1 MTQVNVSQ
9 KSFAS
14 GELSPELEVRSDVE
28 NYASG
33 LSDSLNV
40 LCTNKGDL
48 IPRPGTEFVSVT
60 ANNTADAA
68 INSAKLIPFKY
79 SQSESY
85 ILEFTEKR
93 LRIHRN
99 GKPLSFNPTLGNPV
113 AVESISSAQYVHE
126 MQYPV
131 VGTVDE
137 IGYGSESGQFV
148 FPGENSF
155 PHEAGAGPFRISDI
169 QGNTI
174 SNLSYTHGSAL
185 SSAAERLVTNDK
197 LFWVHSVERG
207 VEGVPNV
214 NKGTSQNNVI
224 GKPITIVRITWHPK
238 FCEGGSAYDPDNF
251 LIALDGTTQRPADA
265 AFPASKWTFFT
276 ATIKTNVTTD
286 DELLTISNID
296 YQNHFGPT
304 DTDAAGTATSPIPYL
319 ESDLKD
325 IQYASVGDFMFLT
338 HPDYQPLKIER
349 VGLNSFT
356 VRNHYTIGGPW
367 RPYPTYPNTY
377 WGGGHYMTGT
387 ATTVLVGNDGSND
400 VNGPAPTISS
410 TPLAIDMRYRTDATD
425 VFYLFKS
432 NGTPDIITNSDPT
445 QTSSE
450 DSIVGRKIRIA
461 INIGDQLGANNAT
474 PVAQTVIYNWN
485 NEALSQIN
493 TRESDLGNTHS
504 MPNIPNINY
513 TRTISKPP
521 RSVGILI
528 NKDTVDTPTYI
539 WLEGKVEA
547 LVDTAGSVKHK
558 NPTSGYRIRITKG
571 ANFLRTTVRAAYL
584 PPAARTKIGHL
595 FEEYQPDRTGGWP
608 RCVAVID
615 NRLVYSSN
623 KENPN
628 ALAFSSVGNF
638 DDFTPDDYGY
648 NLANS
653 INELSLANFAPAAT
667 FNPETYDYHSFV
679 HLLQEGLA
687 DNIQW
692 LKATNYGLIAGT
704 ENGIYLSPKLPS
716 GQAYTPFN
724 FTMRLVSEEGCNS
737 VQAEYIDG
745 KIYYVNKLGDKL
757 LSMEYVNEAD
767 GFRPKVETILS
778 EHLVKDG
785 IKEIAYARTPISIIW
800 LVTNSGSLVSGVRLD
815 TNKEKAFFK
824 HSIACADY
832 NKRSQSLISSV
843 AVIPSD
849 DSSFDQLYLSV
860 KRPRALTGVSVSA
873 VFQDPTSIASIENKN
888 INTLERLT
896 QFSPYLKDSREFVGL
911 DCSIS
916 ENTPYNGSQDDL
928 VNYNE
933 NINILNAVNFNDN
946 ATPLNTDLK
955 YITEAAHGMSN
966 GDKFMVNGFT
976 GGLSSLNLATLH
988 TVNANSASVLNTSP
1002 LDESTLVDSSSAHSS
1017 GLFSGNPKLL
1027 KEKTAKLPG
1036 FFRESGLSRNL
1047 SFDYFPS
1054 INNFSFFRNGILDF
1068 SFFTLGEKGSS
1079 SQYSQ
1084 FTTSTSSGLYSMLE
1098 AYDNNRVLYHRGGS
1112 SYALTTFFAAYTT
1125 NSFDGSSANLYSYNC
1140 GFKPNIYFTT
1150 LPPRMNNQ
1158 LGNADLSF
1166 AFITSASIQVLDTH
1180 QVFVKNNDSDSNAVP
1195 LIDDEYKTTETQ
1207 PNSVVRRSG
1216 TYKQELV
1223 QPEQETRGKVRFE
1236 PEAGYPFR
1244 ILEINLR
1251 GERAS
1256 RG

>member
-1 MTQVNVSQ
+1 MTQINVSQ

-40 LCTNKGDL
+40 LCTNKGEL

-99 GKPLSFNPTLGNPV
+99 GKPLSFNPTLGNPT

-131 VGTVDE
+131 VGTP
-137 IGYGSESGQFV
+137 YGSESGQFV

-155 PHEAGAGPFRISDI
+155 PYEAGAGPFRISDI

-174 SNLSYTHGSAL
+174 ANLSYTHGSAL
-185 SSAAERLVTNDK
+185 NGTSERLVTNDK

-207 VEGVPNV
+207 VEGNASV
-214 NKGTSQNNVI
+214 NKRTSQNNVI

-251 LIALDGTTQRPADA
+251 LIALNGTTQRPADA

-276 ATIKTNVTTD
+276 ATIKAAVTTD
-286 DELLTISNID
+286 DELLTVSNID

-325 IQYASVGDFMFLT
+325 IQYASIGDFMFLT

-377 WGGGHYMTGT
+377 WGGGYFMTGS
-387 ATTVLVGNDGSND
+387 ATTVLVANDGSSD
-400 VNGPAPTISS
+400 ANGPTATNND
-410 TPLAIDMRYRTDATD
+410 LRYRTNATD

-432 NGTPDIITNSDPT
+432 NGTPDIITNSDLT

-461 INIGDQLGANNAT
+461 INVGEQLSSNNEY
-474 PVAQTVIYNWN
+474 PVTSAQLFTWN
-485 NEALSQIN
+485 NNPTHYIN
-493 TRESDLGNTHS
+493 TRETGYAGSGTSFTL
-504 MPNIPNINY
+504 
-513 TRTISKPP
+513 SKPP
-521 RSVGILI
+521 RSIGSLI
-528 NKDTVDTPTYI
+528 SQDTTDTPTFF
-539 WLEGKVEA
+539 WFEGKVEA
-547 LVDTAGSVKHK
+547 LVNTIGSVKHK
-558 NPTSGYRIRITKG
+558 NPTTGYRIRITKG
-571 ANFLRTTVRAAYL
+571 ANFFRTTVDSRYL
-584 PPAARTKIGHL
+584 PPSARTKIGHL
-595 FEEYQPDRTGGWP
+595 FEEYQPDQTGGWP

-615 NRLVYSSN
+615 NRLVYASN

-648 NLANS
+648 NVAND
-653 INELSLANFAPAAT
+653 IDATSLANFSPAST
-667 FNPETYDYHSFV
+667 YNPETYDYHSFV

-745 KIYYVNKLGDKL
+745 KIYYVSKLGDKL

-785 IKEIAYARTPISIIW
+785 IKEIVYARTPISIIW

-860 KRPRALTGVSVSA
+860 KRPRALTGVSASPS
-873 VFQDPTSIASIENKN
+873 FQDPTSRDDIENKN

-896 QFSPYLKDSREFVGL
+896 QFSPYLKDSRNFVGL

-928 VNYNE
+928 TNYNE
-933 NINILNAVNFNDN
+933 NISILNAVNFNDN

-955 YITEAAHGMSN
+955 YVTEISHGISN
-966 GDKFMVNGFT
+966 GEKFMVNGFT
-976 GGLSSLNLATLH
+976 GELSLLNLRTLH
-988 TVNANSASVLNTSP
+988 TANSSSGSTLFTTP
-1002 LDESTLVDSSSAHSS
+1002 LEESNLVDSSSSHSS
-1017 GLFSGNPKLL
+1017 GLFLGNPKLL

-1036 FFRESGLSRNL
+1036 FFRESSSNRNL

-1084 FTTSTSSGLYSMLE
+1084 FSSSNKSGFFSTVA
-1098 AYDNNRVLYHRGGS
+1098 AYDNNRVMYHREGTGYSLSGFYVDYNANTFSGS
-1112 SYALTTFFAAYTT
+1112 TQKI
-1125 NSFDGSSANLYSYNC
+1125 YSYNC

-1158 LGNADLSF
+1158 LGSADLSF
-1166 AFITSASIQVLDTH
+1166 AFITSVSIQVIDTH
-1180 QVFVKNNDSDSNAVP
+1180 QISVKNNESQLNLVNM
-1195 LIDDEYKTTETQ
+1195 IDDEYKTTELQ

-1223 QPEQETRGKVRFE
+1223 QPEQDTRGKVRFE
-1236 PEAGYPFR
+1236 PEPGYPFR